1 MGSCQQGVF
10 EVLSTLDV
18 VLIGAYLVFAF
29 GVGVYFS
36 RQASRSGESYFLA
49 DRSLPGWLVGLSI
62 VATTFAADTPLAISG
77 MVASK
82 GIAANWFWWSMGIA
96 HVGMFLFW
104 AKLWRRA
111 DVVTDAELVE
121 FRYGGASGSTLRS
134 AKAIYFALVY
144 NAIVLGWVISA
155 MQKIAAPFVK
165 WSDWLGTER
174 WAVVVSVWP
183 GDFLGGADEG
193 LAIVVLVGL
202 ACTYSTL
209 GGLRGV
215 IFTDLIQLLLAG
227 IGSIM
232 LLVLGLREV
241 GGLRGLREGLETT
254 LSPFRVEEI
263 LHFVPPSEGLPF
275 LSVQA
280 FMVYLLIRWWASPTG
295 DGGGYIAQRLMAARS
310 PEDARQAA
318 GVFVV
323 LHYILR
329 PWPWIVVGLVGLIVF
344 PKGSEDSLYAVGSLV
359 AEDREMAY
367 PALASVVMGTGM
379 LGLLLV
385 SLLAAFMS
393 TVDTHLN
400 WGVSYV
406 ANDLWK
412 AHIRR
417 DASPRELVR
426 VGRLASVVFACL
438 ALVAASQ
445 IGSVEKAWKFVA
457 ALGSGLGLPV
467 LLRWLWWR
475 TNAAAEIAG
484 ALGSFSVTLALYL
497 WEGWRHPVL
506 GLGRLPWEFEFL
518 FAVVAGVAACLA
530 AIWVYGAPGT
540 DTLVR
545 FYEAVQPPG
554 RWGPIAAQSAV
565 TGNRKQP
572 LGITRLACAWLCG
585 SAALVLGIF
594 APGHLLLGSGALAV
608 GEFLAAGVLGALS
621 IRIVRRRPR
630 GGGSVTTPQ

>member
-1 MGSCQQGVF
+1 
-10 EVLSTLDV
+10 VLSTLDV
-18 VLIGAYLVFAF
+18 VLIGAYLVLSL
-29 GVGVYFS
+29 GVGVYFA
-36 RQASRSGESYFLA
+36 RQAGRSGESYFLA

-77 MVASK
+77 MVATK

-111 DVVTDAELVE
+111 NVVTDAELVE
-121 FRYGGASGSTLRS
+121 FRYGGSSGASLRS
-134 AKAIYFALVY
+134 AKAVYFALVY

-155 MQKIAAPFVK
+155 MQKIAAPFVR
-165 WSDWLGTER
+165 WSEWLGEDR
-174 WAVVVSVWP
+174 WAAIASLWP
-183 GDFLGGADEG
+183 GEFLGGADEG
-193 LAIVVLVGL
+193 LGVVLLVAL

-215 IFTDLIQLLLAG
+215 IFTDIIQLLLAG
-227 IGSIM
+227 VGSIM
-232 LLVLGLREV
+232 LLVLGLREI
-241 GGLRGLREGLETT
+241 GGMAGLHERLGTT
-254 LSPFRVEEI
+254 LSLRRAEEI
-263 LHFVPPSEGLPF
+263 LHFAPPQEGLPF
-275 LSVQA
+275 LSFQA
-280 FMVYLLIRWWASPTG
+280 FMIYLVIRWWASPTA

-329 PWPWIVVGLVGLIVF
+329 PWPWIVVGLVGLVAF
-344 PKGSEDSLYAVGSLV
+344 PPGQESSLYSVGSLV

-367 PALASVVMGTGM
+367 PALASAVMGPGL

-412 AHIRR
+412 TRIRPS
-417 DASPRELVR
+417 AGPRELVR
-426 VGRLASVVFACL
+426 VGRVASVVFACL
-438 ALVAASQ
+438 ALLAASQ
-445 IGSVEKAWKFVA
+445 IGSVERAWKFVA

-484 ALGSFSVTLALYL
+484 ALGSFTVTLGLYL
-497 WEGWRHPVL
+497 WPGWQHPLFGV
-506 GLGRLPWEFEFL
+506 GRLPWEFEFL
-518 FAVVAGVAACLA
+518 LAVVAGVAACLA
-530 AIWVYGAPGT
+530 AIWVYGPPPQA
-540 DTLVR
+540 TLIR
-545 FYEAVQPPG
+545 FYETVGPPG
-554 RWGPIAAQSAV
+554 RWGPISEMSSRTDKARKALSIRRMLAAWF
-565 TGNRKQP
+565 
-572 LGITRLACAWLCG
+572 LG
-585 SAALVLGIF
+585 SVALVLAIF
-594 APGHLLLGSGALAV
+594 APGHLLLGSEGLGVA
-608 GEFLAAGVLGALS
+608 EFLVAAVLGTLS
-621 IRIVRRRPR
+621 IRIARRGPQ
-630 GGGSVTTPQ
+630 GGGPVGTPQ